1 MEVLFSSQPYYH
13 LFRSSLIFTEK
24 VSLGEELKRIQRE
37 ASTSKSE
44 HHALQILHT
53 KLQGE
58 YQECKSVYDEMD
70 IHMHKI
76 AVKCETL
83 ESANDRLEDDNRNL
97 MLQLQTMITQN
108 AELLQTTLSNKDVYH
123 EEERQMIERL
133 NALQRQKEK
142 LEEKIMSQVC

>member
-1 MEVLFSSQPYYH
+1 M
-13 LFRSSLIFTEK
+13 
-24 VSLGEELKRIQRE
+24 KRIQRE
-37 ASTSKSE
+37 ASTAKSE
-44 HHALQILHT
+44 HHSLQILYT
-53 KLQGE
+53 KLLGE
-58 YQECKSVYDEMD
+58 YHDSKNVYDEMD
-70 IHMHKI
+70 VQMHKI

-83 ESANDRLEDDNRNL
+83 ETANDRLEDDNRNL

-142 LEEKIMSQVC
+142 LEEKIMSQVR